1 MSNVVSFSN
10 QVYPKQVTDKVID
23 RTFREFGQKDLYK
36 EKTVDQF
43 FRDYEDLYFQIPITG
58 SVNSHQYLVEKSS
71 ELYQITRGSSD
82 IQPLL
87 DEITLLKS
95 QSVQDQ
101 QTIIELN
108 TKLAELSSAAG
119 N

>member
-43 FRDYEDLYFQIPITG
+43 FRDYEDL
-58 SVNSHQYLVEKSS
+58 
-71 ELYQITRGSSD
+71 
-82 IQPLL
+82 
-87 DEITLLKS
+87 
-95 QSVQDQ
+95 
-101 QTIIELN
+101 
-108 TKLAELSSAAG
+108 
-119 N
+119 